1 MKKFLIS
8 LLFLVLFVILAWW
21 SWDWYKKNALCCGDN
36 LPATTDVA
44 VEEIS
49 YGPLTFDWE
58 NGSATTHESWA
69 DKKNELLADLADG
82 KVLRIVGPY
91 FSEEVNTTS
100 FENLGLARADA
111 VQKLLLDSI
120 PAEKMEIDSKLLDPN
135 ADAKTKPFEGI
146 DFAWVIRNENVQ
158 EIDNKALIYF
168 PYNSTQR
175 IDNANISD
183 YLNKVAQALEGND
196 KKVYL
201 TGYTD
206 NVGNPEFN
214 RKLGRDRASAVKQT
228 LIDSGVSADRILV
241 DSQGQSD
248 PIASNDTEAGREK
261 NRRVVLEIK

>member
-21 SWDWYKKNALCCGDN
+21 SWDWYKKIALCCGDT

-44 VEEIS
+44 VEEII

-183 YLNKVAQALEGND
+183 YLNKV
-196 KKVYL
+196 
-201 TGYTD
+201 
-206 NVGNPEFN
+206 
-214 RKLGRDRASAVKQT
+214 
-228 LIDSGVSADRILV
+228 
-241 DSQGQSD
+241 
-248 PIASNDTEAGREK
+248 
-261 NRRVVLEIK
+261 